1 MKKLLF
7 ALAIVSLS
15 LTSCSK
21 KLGQFVAE
29 NFSVTPNPLEAVGE
43 KVPATVTGNI
53 PAKFFVKNA
62 QVTITPVLV
71 YGDKEATSESF
82 TFQGEKVNGNNQV
95 ISFDN
100 GGTIT
105 IPVMYAYEPDMI
117 KSDLVLAFQVQQGSK
132 TYALQRVKV
141 ADGVIATSTLAD
153 AATVV
158 PATAA
163 DNFIRVINEKVSADI
178 KFLINKTDVRKSEL
192 GSAELAKLHQ
202 TLKDAQG
209 NAKLEVEELNISS
222 YASPDGK
229 LDFNTKVA
237 QGREKNTQAY
247 LDAELKKNGIS
258 DFGKLTADFTPE
270 DWDGFQKLVAASNI
284 QDKELI
290 LSVLSMYKDPE
301 QREKE
306 IRNLSSVFEQLADEI
321 LPQLRYSRL
330 TASVNVIGKSDEE
343 LKAAAA
349 NDVKSL
355 TADEML
361 YTANNLLTDCKAKA
375 AVYKACTEKYPND
388 ARGFNNLG
396 TCQYK
401 AGDFAAAAANFNKA
415 ASLDPAMKEAKMN
428 QGLVAL
434 VNKNYAEAKQKL
446 GAAAGAAGLNAAL
459 GTLYLQTGDF
469 ATAANTFGATK
480 SNNAALAKLLTKDYS
495 GAQAAIAGIANPDAT
510 TYYIAAV
517 LAARTNNEAGVASN
531 LRQAVKLDST
541 LAEKAKKDLE
551 FAKFDLSGA
560 L

>member
-290 LSVLSMYKDPE
+290 LSVLSMCKDPE

-469 ATAANTFGATK
+469 TTAANTFGATK

>member
-290 LSVLSMYKDPE
+290 LSVLSMYTDPE

-446 GAAAGAAGLNAAL
+446 GAAAGATGLNAAL

>member
-192 GSAELAKLHQ
+192 GSAELAKLHK

-290 LSVLSMYKDPE
+290 LSVLSMYTDPE

-469 ATAANTFGATK
+469 TTAANTFGATK

>member
-290 LSVLSMYKDPE
+290 LSVLSMYTDPE

-469 ATAANTFGATK
+469 TTAANTFGATK

>member
-290 LSVLSMYKDPE
+290 LSVLSMYTDPE

>member
-290 LSVLSMYKDPE
+290 LSVLSMYTDPE

-469 ATAANTFGATK
+469 ATAANAFGATK